1 MISGNPPA
9 TLPPPALEG
18 VTLSLGTTILP
29 PAVTGKAQVSRRLG
43 EAMTAKPCPICGVP
57 IEEADLHEHLTG
69 LHKNSP
75 IEEMP
80 GDPKCWP

>member
-1 MISGNPPA
+1 
-9 TLPPPALEG
+9 
-18 VTLSLGTTILP
+18 
-29 PAVTGKAQVSRRLG
+29 
-43 EAMTAKPCPICGVP
+43 MTAKPCPICGVP

-80 GDPKCWP
+80 AIRSAGHKCVVCGEVLATSEELKLHNASRHRM